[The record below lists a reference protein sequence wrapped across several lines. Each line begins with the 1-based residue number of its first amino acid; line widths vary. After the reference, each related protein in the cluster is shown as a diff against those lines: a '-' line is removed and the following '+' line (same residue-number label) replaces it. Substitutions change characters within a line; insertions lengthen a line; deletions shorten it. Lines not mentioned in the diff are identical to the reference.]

1 MDKRVDLNVTLNRR
15 AQVFS
20 SSLTVDRS
28 VINVLVL
35 LMLLRAIPA
44 GRKWPSRDICQMP
57 HQERNSIFW
66 VTLELS
72 NRLVTSV

>member
-20 SSLTVDRS
+20 SSLTVDRP
-28 VINVLVL
+28 VINALVL

-44 GRKWPSRDICQMP
+44 GRKWPS
-57 HQERNSIFW
+57 
-66 VTLELS
+66 
-72 NRLVTSV
+72 